1 MQVTLTFLLPTLSS
15 SPNII
20 IRQYLPNNL
29 VCVFRTLCRGTQTP
43 VTAVSLSTPY
53 HNRCRRYTVA
63 LLLDEMDTRSK
74 EIKATIPL
82 QTQTTTLA
90 SPHSCSL
97 GTWLGYHC
105 KSLYSPS
112 RTRHNLCASQNVALP
127 PGPILNTH
135 VARSRSFRTEDISPC
150 HWPNGQSMLCRTASH
165 PHFNATIPWCSE
177 CIRSDMCSQFIYRCA
192 AFDSYLGRTT
202 KCFITRWNDN
212 DDDGQAYYDNND
224 DITTGGVFV

>member
-1 MQVTLTFLLPTLSS
+1 MPWYSNTCYSCFPIDS
-15 SPNII
+15 
-20 IRQYLPNNL
+20 
-29 VCVFRTLCRGTQTP
+29 
-43 VTAVSLSTPY
+43 Y

-82 QTQTTTLA
+82 LTQTTTLA

-127 PGPILNTH
+127 LGSILDTH

-150 HWPNGQSMLCRTASH
+150 HWPNGQYYALPHGIASPFQRDDSMVLRMY
-165 PHFNATIPWCSE
+165 SE
-177 CIRSDMCSQFIYRCA
+177 VTCALSLFIVVLPLTLILEGLPNM
-192 AFDSYLGRTT
+192 F
-202 KCFITRWNDN
+202 
-212 DDDGQAYYDNND
+212 
-224 DITTGGVFV
+224 